1 MLEIILF
8 IEREGLS
15 GVTHMQDKILA
26 SGSSSRIQGWYVRMV
41 FKRVSRIEKSLVLSL
56 YLSINMAQIASDRKN
71 FHEISYSRL
80 FENRRENSV
89 FTKIW

>member
-15 GVTHMQDKILA
+15 GVTHMQYKILA